1 MANFDFDLIVL
12 GGGSGGVRLSRWSGG
27 LGAKVAIVEEAEFG
41 GTCVVRGCIPKKMM
55 SLGSHFPHEIEVMK
69 DYGWQVG
76 SLSLDFAAFREAREK
91 EIQRLSGLYQGMLKK
106 NNVQAI
112 VGRGELVDEHTVRV
126 GDKTYSAKYIAL
138 AVGGKPWVPELPGAE
153 HTITSNEAFQLD
165 RVPKSVV
172 VVGTGYIGVE
182 FAGIFNGYGSEV
194 TVLCR
199 KDSVL
204 TGFDD
209 ETRFFLH
216 DQMKEKGIATKLAV
230 GIDKI
235 EKLADGLKL
244 HLSDGSHMEAEQC
257 LMATGRRT
265 YTSGLDLESVGV
277 ETNESGAILVDENY
291 QTNIPSIFALGD
303 CTDRMNL
310 TPVATAEAMVVSEKL
325 FSKGERVMDYANV
338 PTAVFSDPPL
348 ATVGLT
354 QGQAEQQYDEI
365 RVFKSSFRNLK
376 FTLSEGGEKTF
387 MKLIVDVKTDKVIG
401 CHMVGKDAPEVMQGV
416 AIAIKAGAK
425 KADFDRTIGIHPTS
439 AEEFVTMRG

>member
-1 MANFDFDLIVL
+1 
-12 GGGSGGVRLSRWSGG
+12 
-27 LGAKVAIVEEAEFG
+27 
-41 GTCVVRGCIPKKMM
+41 
-55 SLGSHFPHEIEVMK
+55 
-69 DYGWQVG
+69 
-76 SLSLDFAAFREAREK
+76 
-91 EIQRLSGLYQGMLKK
+91 
-106 NNVQAI
+106 
-112 VGRGELVDEHTVRV
+112 
-126 GDKTYSAKYIAL
+126 
-138 AVGGKPWVPELPGAE
+138 
-153 HTITSNEAFQLD
+153 
-165 RVPKSVV
+165 
-172 VVGTGYIGVE
+172 VGTGYIGVE

-257 LMATGRRT
+257 LMATGRRP
-265 YTSGLDLESVGV
+265 YTSGLGLESVGV